1 MQARAAHT
9 PFSRGVHARPVGVGH
24 ALITGGGTAPLLA
37 QHSRALSAHAR
48 THTASPGVVAGWAA
62 ATQWRGWASAH
73 AMPADTDA
81 LFVSRLAEFSKI
93 AQATSVGFAIMG
105 FIGFFVKL
113 MFIPINN
120 IIVGMS

>member
-1 MQARAAHT
+1 MVASACTTR
-9 PFSRGVHARPVGVGH
+9 
-24 ALITGGGTAPLLA
+24 LLA
-37 QHSRALSAHAR
+37 PTRDVS
-48 THTASPGVVAGWAA
+48 
-62 ATQWRGWASAH
+62 
-73 AMPADTDA
+73 
-81 LFVSRLAEFSKI
+81 SRLAEFSKI

>member
-1 MQARAAHT
+1 MR
-9 PFSRGVHARPVGVGH
+9 
-24 ALITGGGTAPLLA
+24 
-37 QHSRALSAHAR
+37 
-48 THTASPGVVAGWAA
+48 
-62 ATQWRGWASAH
+62 
-73 AMPADTDA
+73 ADTDA
-81 LFVSRLAEFSKI
+81 LCVCRLAEFSKI

>member
-1 MQARAAHT
+1 MHAYRHRRAVCVSA
-9 PFSRGVHARPVGVGH
+9 
-24 ALITGGGTAPLLA
+24 GT
-37 QHSRALSAHAR
+37 
-48 THTASPGVVAGWAA
+48 
-62 ATQWRGWASAH
+62 
-73 AMPADTDA
+73 
-81 LFVSRLAEFSKI
+81 EFSKI